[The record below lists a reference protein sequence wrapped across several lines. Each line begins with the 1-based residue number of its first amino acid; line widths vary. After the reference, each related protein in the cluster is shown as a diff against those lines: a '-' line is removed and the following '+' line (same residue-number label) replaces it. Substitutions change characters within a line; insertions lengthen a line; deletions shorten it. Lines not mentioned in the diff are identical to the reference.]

1 MTSLKEHFAS
11 AIIELTRRG
20 APFEIDR
27 RDIGG
32 IEYSVYRHA
41 PNSFIELLD
50 KGRTYGDQ
58 EFLVFQNERLS
69 FDEFYRQV
77 DQLALQLT
85 EKFSVGKGVRIAIAM
100 RNYPEWMVA
109 FVAVVKVGAVI
120 VPLNSWGLAQEL
132 QQCLEDAQI
141 SLVFCDEQR
150 LRILDQD
157 ALEIPAI
164 VARASAFITG
174 DNRHRFEDMIAR
186 DDPATIPEPSAE
198 VTVDPEELAMIMYT
212 SGTSGKPKGAMFSHR
227 NCCQSLINFE
237 AVGAA
242 AYICN
247 MDTFNRHG
255 QKGLPAKAL
264 LAVPLFHVSGLF
276 SQFILNLRNGRCL
289 VIMYKWDPADACRL
303 IDQEKLSLVMGAPSM
318 LLELLRSK
326 EFSAIDSSNI
336 INMSAGGA
344 ATSNKLA
351 EQVAEKV
358 PSALPGAG
366 WGMTESGAAG
376 TAFTGY
382 FIDHKP
388 GSSGFV
394 NPIVELRFCDESGE
408 DVPSGTPGEV
418 WLKSPTVIMGYLNA
432 PAANCREFSDGW
444 FKTGDIGYLDE
455 DGCIFIC
462 DRAKDLVIRGGENI
476 YPIEIENCIQSLQ
489 HVEGVAAF
497 AVTSERYGEELAV
510 VVKVSSENLAAVTV
524 EDIQRHCREQLAH
537 FKAPSFVVVTEQAL
551 PVNAVNKVLK
561 RKLRTQFFPEQCRD
575 DRNQSAAT
583 ITTD

>member
-1 MTSLKEHFAS
+1 MTKLKEHYES
-11 AIIELTRRG
+11 AIAELTKSD
-20 APFEIDR
+20 APFETAR

-32 IEYSVYRHA
+32 IEYSVYLNA
-41 PNSFIELLD
+41 PKTFIELLD
-50 KGRTYGDQ
+50 KGRAYGDQ

-69 FDEFYRQV
+69 FNDFYRQV
-77 DQLALQLT
+77 DLLALQLRA
-85 EKFSVGKGVRIAIAM
+85 EFGVGPGDRVAIAM

-132 QQCLEDAQI
+132 QQCLSDAQV
-141 SLVFCDEQR
+141 SLIFCDEQR
-150 LRILDQD
+150 LQILDQD

-164 VARASAFITG
+164 VVRARAFISG
-174 DNRHRFEDMIAR
+174 GNRHRFEDVINL
-186 DDPATIPEPSAE
+186 DNPASIPEFVTAM
-198 VTVDPEELAMIMYT
+198 TVDPEELAMVMYT
-212 SGTSGKPKGAMFSHR
+212 SGTSGKPKGSMFSHR
-227 NCCQSLINFE
+227 NCCQSLTNFE

-247 MDTFNRHG
+247 IDTYNRHG

-289 VIMYKWDPADACRL
+289 VMMYKWDPDAACRL
-303 IDQEKLSLVMGAPSM
+303 IDQEKISLVMGAPSM
-318 LLELLRSK
+318 LLELLRNN

-344 ATSNKLA
+344 ATPNKLA
-351 EQVAEKV
+351 EQVSEKV

-382 FIDHKP
+382 FVGHKP

-394 NPIVELRFCDESGE
+394 NPIVELQFCDESGKE
-408 DVPSGTPGEV
+408 VPSGMPGGV
-418 WLKSPTVIMGYLNA
+418 WLKSPTVIMGYLNTTEV
-432 PAANCREFSDGW
+432 NGREFRDGW

-462 DRAKDLVIRGGENI
+462 DRAKDMLIRGGENI
-476 YPIEIENCIQSLQ
+476 YPVEIENSIQSIPG
-489 HVEGVAAF
+489 VEAVAAF
-497 AVTSERYGEELAV
+497 AVPSEQYGEELAA
-510 VVKVSSENLAAVTV
+510 VVKVASGNIAKIDANEVKQYCETKLAY
-524 EDIQRHCREQLAH
+524 
-537 FKAPSFVVVTEQAL
+537 FKVPSFIVITELPL
-551 PVNAVNKVLK
+551 PVNAVNKVVK
-561 RKLRTQFFPEQCRD
+561 SDVRKLFFSELSKS
-575 DRNQSAAT
+575 NE
-583 ITTD
+583 